1 MTLVIGGSNQVKGKG
16 IYNIMEGRTGIKD
29 GRWINVVE
37 RGIKNDGS
45 YNIGPA
51 LQDIIDE
58 IETDFCVLYF
68 PKGKYLF
75 TSGVKINKEIVLQGD
90 SNSSTGTT
98 QFITR
103 GVENMSIITLT
114 GKKQCIKNINFY
126 SDSCEIQVNK
136 EPPTK
141 GNPKY
146 HYEMIINKN
155 EKNVEMN
162 NVSAILYDNS
172 KNMIKG
178 LGHYENI
185 YISGF
190 SGTGIRIPYYSIVN
204 DITVSSCGLGIDTG
218 IDTIIS
224 NSRISKCQN
233 GMRIRTGTSIN
244 NVRIEKIQK
253 VGLISS
259 QVKGY
264 EGYGSYKINNITIDQ
279 CGYCGFSFDSMKD
292 SYFSGI
298 IRRCGQYYYNTD
310 YDTYLSIKDRVEE
323 AYSLFYGNYFTECN
337 IDLVSDNKDNWD
349 DGLEYKHKVYVFKT
363 LQIPKLT
370 LRCNIDA
377 YDYIVKSV
385 HGGGNLM
392 LKNNFNNYIF
402 IDSSNPEVING
413 INFNYQKNGNLLR
426 LNNGKLSYKNGKE
439 ETAIFRPNYGLIVAS
454 TDSECEQIEAT
465 YGEKWE
471 KLGSEVIGEETVYYY
486 KHHEPDKTN
495 QIQ

>member
-1 MTLVIGGSNQVKGKG
+1 
-16 IYNIMEGRTGIKD
+16 MEGRTGIKD

-45 YNIGPA
+45 YNVGPA

>member
-1 MTLVIGGSNQVKGKG
+1 
-16 IYNIMEGRTGIKD
+16 MEIETKTPD
-29 GRWINVVE
+29 WINVLELNCRMNVT
-37 RGIKNDGS
+37 GK
-45 YNIGPA
+45 YNVNNMI
-51 LQDIIDE
+51 QDIVSDKSLKGSI
-58 IETDFCVLYF
+58 IYF

-75 TSGVKINKEIVLQGD
+75 TSGIKINKEIVLQGD

-126 SDSCEIQVNK
+126 SDSCEIQVNE

-363 LQIPKLT
+363 LQIQKLI
-370 LRCNIDA
+370 CNIDA
-377 YDYIVKSV
+377 YDYIIKSYF
-385 HGGGNLM
+385 
-392 LKNNFNNYIF
+392 KF
-402 IDSSNPEVING
+402 
-413 INFNYQKNGNLLR
+413 
-426 LNNGKLSYKNGKE
+426 
-439 ETAIFRPNYGLIVAS
+439 
-454 TDSECEQIEAT
+454 
-465 YGEKWE
+465 
-471 KLGSEVIGEETVYYY
+471 
-486 KHHEPDKTN
+486 
-495 QIQ
+495 

>member
-1 MTLVIGGSNQVKGKG
+1 
-16 IYNIMEGRTGIKD
+16 MEGRTGIKD

-45 YNIGPA
+45 YNVGPA

-385 HGGGNLM
+385 HRGGNLM

-454 TDSECEQIEAT
+454 TDSECEQIET
-465 YGEKWE
+465 SYGGKWE

>member
-1 MTLVIGGSNQVKGKG
+1 
-16 IYNIMEGRTGIKD
+16 MEGRTGIKD

-264 EGYGSYKINNITIDQ
+264 EGDGSYKINNITIDQ

-454 TDSECEQIEAT
+454 TDSECEQIET
-465 YGEKWE
+465 SYGGKWE

>member
-1 MTLVIGGSNQVKGKG
+1 
-16 IYNIMEGRTGIKD
+16 MEGRTGIKD

-45 YNIGPA
+45 YNVGPA

-454 TDSECEQIEAT
+454 TDSECEQIET
-465 YGEKWE
+465 SYGGKWE

>member
-1 MTLVIGGSNQVKGKG
+1 
-16 IYNIMEGRTGIKD
+16 MEGRTGIKD

-45 YNIGPA
+45 YNVGPA

-98 QFITR
+98 QLITR

-454 TDSECEQIEAT
+454 TDSECEQIET
-465 YGEKWE
+465 SYGGKWE

>member
-1 MTLVIGGSNQVKGKG
+1 
-16 IYNIMEGRTGIKD
+16 MEGRTGIKD

-45 YNIGPA
+45 YNVGPA

-454 TDSECEQIEAT
+454 TDSECEQIET
-465 YGEKWE
+465 SYGGKWE
-471 KLGSEVIGEETVYYY
+471 KLGSEVIGKETVYYY

>member
-1 MTLVIGGSNQVKGKG
+1 
-16 IYNIMEGRTGIKD
+16 MEGRTGIKD

-45 YNIGPA
+45 YNVGPA

-471 KLGSEVIGEETVYYY
+471 KLGSEVIGEETIYYY

-495 QIQ
+495 

>member
-1 MTLVIGGSNQVKGKG
+1 
-16 IYNIMEGRTGIKD
+16 MEGRTGIKD

-45 YNIGPA
+45 YNVGPA

-298 IRRCGQYYYNTD
+298 IRRCSQYYYNTD

-323 AYSLFYGNYFTECN
+323 AYFLFYGNYFTECN

-454 TDSECEQIEAT
+454 TDSECEQIET
-465 YGEKWE
+465 SYGGKWE
-471 KLGSEVIGEETVYYY
+471 KLGSEVIGKETVYYY
-486 KHHEPDKTN
+486 KHHEPKKQTKYN
-495 QIQ
+495 KICII

>member
-1 MTLVIGGSNQVKGKG
+1 
-16 IYNIMEGRTGIKD
+16 MEGRTGIKD

-45 YNIGPA
+45 YNVGPA

-218 IDTIIS
+218 IDTIVS

-454 TDSECEQIEAT
+454 TDSECEQIET
-465 YGEKWE
+465 SYGGKWE

>member
-1 MTLVIGGSNQVKGKG
+1 
-16 IYNIMEGRTGIKD
+16 MEGRTGIKD

-103 GVENMSIITLT
+103 GVENMSII
-114 GKKQCIKNINFY
+114 KNINFY
-126 SDSCEIQVNK
+126 SDSCEIQENK

-454 TDSECEQIEAT
+454 TDSECEQIET
-465 YGEKWE
+465 SYGGKWE

>member
-1 MTLVIGGSNQVKGKG
+1 
-16 IYNIMEGRTGIKD
+16 MEGRTGIKD

>member
-1 MTLVIGGSNQVKGKG
+1 
-16 IYNIMEGRTGIKD
+16 MEGRTGIKD

-45 YNIGPA
+45 YNVGPA

-218 IDTIIS
+218 IDTIIF

-454 TDSECEQIEAT
+454 TDSECEQIET
-465 YGEKWE
+465 SYGGKWE

>member
-1 MTLVIGGSNQVKGKG
+1 
-16 IYNIMEGRTGIKD
+16 MEGRTGIKD

-402 IDSSNPEVING
+402 IDSSNPEVIDG

-454 TDSECEQIEAT
+454 TDSECEQIET
-465 YGEKWE
+465 SYGGKWE

>member
-1 MTLVIGGSNQVKGKG
+1 
-16 IYNIMEGRTGIKD
+16 MEGRTGIKD

-45 YNIGPA
+45 YNVGPA

-90 SNSSTGTT
+90 SNSSTGIT

-337 IDLVSDNKDNWD
+337 IDLVSDNKDNWN

-454 TDSECEQIEAT
+454 TDSECEQIET
-465 YGEKWE
+465 SYGGKWE

>member
-1 MTLVIGGSNQVKGKG
+1 
-16 IYNIMEGRTGIKD
+16 MEGRTGIKD

-454 TDSECEQIEAT
+454 TDSECEQIET
-465 YGEKWE
+465 SYGGKWE

>member
-1 MTLVIGGSNQVKGKG
+1 
-16 IYNIMEGRTGIKD
+16 MEGRTGIKD

-45 YNIGPA
+45 YNVGPA

-298 IRRCGQYYYNTD
+298 IRRCSQYYYNTD

-323 AYSLFYGNYFTECN
+323 AYFLFYGNYFTECN

-454 TDSECEQIEAT
+454 TDSECEQIET
-465 YGEKWE
+465 SYGGKWE
-471 KLGSEVIGEETVYYY
+471 KLGSEVIGKETVYYY
-486 KHHEPDKTN
+486 KHHEPKKTN

>member
-1 MTLVIGGSNQVKGKG
+1 
-16 IYNIMEGRTGIKD
+16 MEGRTGIKD

-45 YNIGPA
+45 YNVGPA

-172 KNMIKG
+172 KDMIKG

-465 YGEKWE
+465 YGGKWE

-495 QIQ
+495 

>member
-1 MTLVIGGSNQVKGKG
+1 
-16 IYNIMEGRTGIKD
+16 MEGRTGIKD

-45 YNIGPA
+45 YNVGPA

-465 YGEKWE
+465 YGGKWE
-471 KLGSEVIGEETVYYY
+471 KLGSEVIGEEMVYYY

>member
-1 MTLVIGGSNQVKGKG
+1 
-16 IYNIMEGRTGIKD
+16 MEGRTGIKD

-45 YNIGPA
+45 YNVGPA

-370 LRCNIDA
+370 LRCNIDV

-454 TDSECEQIEAT
+454 TDSECEQIET
-465 YGEKWE
+465 SYGGKWE

>member
-1 MTLVIGGSNQVKGKG
+1 
-16 IYNIMEGRTGIKD
+16 MEGRTGIKD

-45 YNIGPA
+45 YNVGPA

-136 EPPTK
+136 EPPTR

-454 TDSECEQIEAT
+454 TDSECEQIET
-465 YGEKWE
+465 SYGGKWE

>member
-1 MTLVIGGSNQVKGKG
+1 
-16 IYNIMEGRTGIKD
+16 MEGRTGIKD

-45 YNIGPA
+45 YNVGPA

-323 AYSLFYGNYFTECN
+323 AYSLFYGNYFTEFN

-426 LNNGKLSYKNGKE
+426 LNTGKLSYKNGKE

-465 YGEKWE
+465 YGGKWE

>member
-1 MTLVIGGSNQVKGKG
+1 
-16 IYNIMEGRTGIKD
+16 MEGRTGIKD

-45 YNIGPA
+45 YNVGPA

-204 DITVSSCGLGIDTG
+204 DVTVSSCGLGIDAG

-402 IDSSNPEVING
+402 IDSSSPEVING

-454 TDSECEQIEAT
+454 TDSECEQIET
-465 YGEKWE
+465 SYGGKWE

-486 KHHEPDKTN
+486 KHHEPEKTN

>member
-1 MTLVIGGSNQVKGKG
+1 
-16 IYNIMEGRTGIKD
+16 MEGRTGIKD

-45 YNIGPA
+45 YNVGPA

-298 IRRCGQYYYNTD
+298 IRRCSQYYYNTD

-454 TDSECEQIEAT
+454 TDSECEQIET
-465 YGEKWE
+465 SYGGKWE

-486 KHHEPDKTN
+486 KHHEPEKTN

>member
-1 MTLVIGGSNQVKGKG
+1 MQKRYRYLTS
-16 IYNIMEGRTGIKD
+16 T
-29 GRWINVVE
+29 NV
-37 RGIKNDGS
+37 
-45 YNIGPA
+45 GPA

-454 TDSECEQIEAT
+454 TDSECEQIET
-465 YGEKWE
+465 SYGGKWE

>member
-1 MTLVIGGSNQVKGKG
+1 
-16 IYNIMEGRTGIKD
+16 MEGRTGIKD

-45 YNIGPA
+45 YNVGPA

-454 TDSECEQIEAT
+454 TDSECEQIET
-465 YGEKWE
+465 SYGGKWE

-486 KHHEPDKTN
+486 KHHEPEKTN

>member
-1 MTLVIGGSNQVKGKG
+1 
-16 IYNIMEGRTGIKD
+16 MEGRTGIKD

-45 YNIGPA
+45 CNIGPA

-454 TDSECEQIEAT
+454 TDSECEQIET
-465 YGEKWE
+465 SYGGKWE

>member
-1 MTLVIGGSNQVKGKG
+1 
-16 IYNIMEGRTGIKD
+16 MEGRTGIKD

-90 SNSSTGTT
+90 SNSPTETT

-244 NVRIEKIQK
+244 NVRVEKIQK

-349 DGLEYKHKVYVFKT
+349 DSLEYKHKVYVFKT
-363 LQIPKLT
+363 LQIPKVT

-402 IDSSNPEVING
+402 IDSSSPEVING

-454 TDSECEQIEAT
+454 TDSECEQIET
-465 YGEKWE
+465 SYGGKWE
-471 KLGSEVIGEETVYYY
+471 KLGSEVIGKETVYYY

-495 QIQ
+495 QIK

>member
-1 MTLVIGGSNQVKGKG
+1 
-16 IYNIMEGRTGIKD
+16 MEGRTGIKD

-45 YNIGPA
+45 YNVGPA

-370 LRCNIDA
+370 LRCNIDD

-454 TDSECEQIEAT
+454 TDSECEQIET
-465 YGEKWE
+465 SYGGKWE

>member
-1 MTLVIGGSNQVKGKG
+1 
-16 IYNIMEGRTGIKD
+16 MEGRTGIKD

-45 YNIGPA
+45 YNVGPA

-402 IDSSNPEVING
+402 IDSSNQEVING

>member
-1 MTLVIGGSNQVKGKG
+1 
-16 IYNIMEGRTGIKD
+16 MEGRTGIKD

-45 YNIGPA
+45 YNVGPA

-172 KNMIKG
+172 KDMIKG

-402 IDSSNPEVING
+402 IDSFSPEVING

-454 TDSECEQIEAT
+454 TDSECEQIET
-465 YGEKWE
+465 SYGGKWE

-486 KHHEPDKTN
+486 KHHEPEKTN

>member
-1 MTLVIGGSNQVKGKG
+1 
-16 IYNIMEGRTGIKD
+16 MEGRTGIKD

-454 TDSECEQIEAT
+454 TDSECEQIET
-465 YGEKWE
+465 SYGGKWE

-486 KHHEPDKTN
+486 KHHE
-495 QIQ
+495 QIGRAHV

>member
-1 MTLVIGGSNQVKGKG
+1 
-16 IYNIMEGRTGIKD
+16 MEGRTGIKD

-45 YNIGPA
+45 YNVGPA

-426 LNNGKLSYKNGKE
+426 LKNGKLSYKNGKE

-454 TDSECEQIEAT
+454 TDSECEQIET
-465 YGEKWE
+465 SYGGKWE